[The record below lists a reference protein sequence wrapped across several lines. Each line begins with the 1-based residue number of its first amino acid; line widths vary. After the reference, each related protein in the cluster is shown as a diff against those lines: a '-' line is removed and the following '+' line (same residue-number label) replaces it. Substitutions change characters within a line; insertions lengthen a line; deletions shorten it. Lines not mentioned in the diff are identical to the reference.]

1 MQTSAPLTTT
11 PVVTTFVAS
20 SSSPTLENSIQERRV
35 IALLDTYPTLSLPI
49 ATAMVQRAA
58 QEPTGTILAHLEQ
71 ALDQFDTLPGI
82 AELSGSQ
89 IRVLDV
95 ALRQVNARV
104 SQLQSQLRLA
114 WGND

>member
-1 MQTSAPLTTT
+1 MQKPAPLTTT
-11 PVVTTFVAS
+11 PVVSTFIAP
-20 SSSPTLENSIQERRV
+20 SSSPTPENPILERRV

-71 ALDQFDTLPGI
+71 ALDRFDTLPDV

-104 SQLQSQLRLA
+104 LQLQSQLRLA

>member
-1 MQTSAPLTTT
+1 MQKSAPLTTT
-11 PVVTTFVAS
+11 PVV
-20 SSSPTLENSIQERRV
+20 PTLAHPHSPPTSEDPIIERRV

-71 ALDQFDTLPGI
+71 ALDQFDTLPDV

-95 ALRQVNARV
+95 ALRQVMARV
-104 SQLQSQLRLA
+104 SQLQAQLGAA